1 VQLCG
6 QGYRLDHSPLLFKQ
20 VQGSE
25 GFSLHG
31 GPLTEQGAWNPLLSY
46 QFNHGRMYNTLLACS
61 VQLTSTH
68 AGDGGFCIVKG
79 SHKSNFVCPPEM
91 VVRTNRVFARRRTA
105 QPSQAVCVRL
115 PASRAA
121 PQHGLLSLGR
131 RRPRSLLLCNDP
143 STARASL
150 GVRPALGAY
159 RRVWVGWLVPRVW
172 L

>member
-31 GPLTEQGAWNPLLSY
+31 GPLTEEGAWNPLLSY

-61 VQLTSTH
+61 VQLTSTK

-79 SHKSNFVCPPEM
+79 SHKSNFVCPPDM
-91 VVRTNRVFARRRTA
+91 VVRTNGLVARRR
-105 QPSQAVCVRL
+105 SSHRHRRL
-115 PASRAA
+115 RDCLPVA
-121 PQHGLLSLGR
+121 PRH
-131 RRPRSLLLCNDP
+131 
-143 STARASL
+143 STDCCR
-150 GVRPALGAY
+150 
-159 RRVWVGWLVPRVW
+159 
-172 L
+172 